1 MMMWSL
7 LIASSILPNP
17 SAFQS
22 PFFQRRST
30 SVALHERRNN
40 NYSRRRHCYFHG
52 VSHADADIGVFA
64 EDDTDIISSSSSSS
78 SRRNFL
84 KHFSITSII
93 SAPIILSPT
102 LTFAYNDDEDDG
114 RSVDDSMGEESSITA
129 PATAIDTTNEEKAVT
144 NNNNNN
150 NQVTIDKL
158 LKEEN
163 ELLNNIIQEE
173 KDESKSIEEEEV
185 LMNELVNEIQQL
197 GKESNTNIN
206 NTSSDDI
213 DDSPSSPTATATTTI
228 TKEDE
233 IANKIKLDTQALIK
247 EEERIKNETIDIITK
262 LEDMES
268 QVQSLDYDDSVAAVV
283 VVDEENKS
291 STTTNSDNT
300 ATATTTTTVEVIVD
314 KLKERVTQKEDL
326 ISRLKEQ
333 SLLRDMDPKTG
344 KYKVMTPNEYKHR
357 VQTTDVDFIQ
367 FLKDTIGNEKEIKA
381 DLTAFEGLIMKEIG
395 PLIVEIQKDI
405 SPMIDMVEK
414 EWDKDGIPVMKEMIQ
429 QLKDTTKS
437 NTNYEV
443 VDEVQQR
450 VGDLIDKLRSMF

>member
-1 MMMWSL
+1 
-7 LIASSILPNP
+7 
-17 SAFQS
+17 
-22 PFFQRRST
+22 
-30 SVALHERRNN
+30 
-40 NYSRRRHCYFHG
+40 
-52 VSHADADIGVFA
+52 VFA

-357 VQTTDVDFIQ
+357 VQTTDVDFLQ